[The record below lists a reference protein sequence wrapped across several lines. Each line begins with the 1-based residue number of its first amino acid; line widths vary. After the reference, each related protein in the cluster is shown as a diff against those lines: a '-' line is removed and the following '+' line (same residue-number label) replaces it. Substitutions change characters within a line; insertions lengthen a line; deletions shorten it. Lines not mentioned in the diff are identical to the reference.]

1 VAFAGLASLASGVIL
16 YLGRGSF
23 FYFDEW
29 TWIVERRDWSTSTF
43 LRPHNEHLSA
53 VPIAIY
59 KLLFATV
66 GLAHYWPYRA
76 ILVAIHLCAALA
88 VYLIARRRL
97 GPWLALAPATILL
110 FLGAAHEDLM
120 WPFQMGFIGA
130 TAAGAWAL
138 WALDRNTRRADL
150 LAAIALTV
158 SLGCA
163 SPGIPMVVAAFVELV
178 WRRATWRRLW
188 VVGIPV
194 AVYLAWYAAYS
205 PGEPIKPQNVAATAE
220 YMASSAAASVA
231 ALTGLDF
238 NAWGR
243 ALAVAAAIAVVW
255 RLRAAPAVAT
265 PRLAG
270 ALGGALAFW
279 ALTGV
284 ARADIVPV
292 GASRYTYGGALL
304 LLLAAVE
311 LVQGGRIGSRTAA
324 IAIVAAVAFASL
336 AGYGQLY
343 AEGRNHQV
351 IAKDLEVELTALD
364 LARANVAPDLQWD
377 PVRMPTIAAGTYFAA
392 VDDLGSPAPPLAQVR
407 LDPEPRRLT
416 FDRMS
421 QSLDHARLDA
431 AAPGT
436 PGHESVVAGPVGAGA
451 ASRRHGCV
459 VYSPAPQGGTIQVR
473 VPAEGL
479 LITVDAKGARP
490 VDVAVRRLADEFGP
504 TIGQVWPAAPA
515 RLSVDRDTSPDPW
528 WVLIGAYDRVSLCSD
543 VPPGH

>member
-1 VAFAGLASLASGVIL
+1 
-16 YLGRGSF
+16 
-23 FYFDEW
+23 
-29 TWIVERRDWSTSTF
+29 
-43 LRPHNEHLSA
+43 
-53 VPIAIY
+53 
-59 KLLFATV
+59 
-66 GLAHYWPYRA
+66 
-76 ILVAIHLCAALA
+76 
-88 VYLIARRRL
+88 
-97 GPWLALAPATILL
+97 
-110 FLGAAHEDLM
+110 M
-120 WPFQMGFIGA
+120 
-130 TAAGAWAL
+130 
-138 WALDRNTRRADL
+138 
-150 LAAIALTV
+150 
-158 SLGCA
+158 
-163 SPGIPMVVAAFVELV
+163 
-178 WRRATWRRLW
+178 
-188 VVGIPV
+188 
-194 AVYLAWYAAYS
+194 
-205 PGEPIKPQNVAATAE
+205 AATAE

-270 ALGGALAFW
+270 ALAGALAFW

-311 LVQGGRIGSRTAA
+311 LVQGVRIGSRAAA
-324 IAIVAAVAFASL
+324 IAIAAGVAFASL

-351 IAKDLEVELTALD
+351 IAKDLEVELTALE
-364 LARANVAPDLQWD
+364 LARANVPPDLQWD
-377 PVRMPTIAAGTYFAA
+377 PVRMPTILAGTYFAA

-436 PGHESVVAGPVGAGA
+436 AGHETVVAGAGRGRSSDARRQA
-451 ASRRHGCV
+451 AS

-473 VPAEGL
+473 VPAQGL
-479 LITVDAKGARP
+479 LVTVAARARGP
-490 VDVAVRRLADEFGP
+490 STSRCAGWPMSSGRPSGRCGLPHRPDSPSIVIRAPIPGGCWSAPTIGSASARTSLRVAERVVDSVERREPVAVMRVDVAQAL
-504 TIGQVWPAAPA
+504 
-515 RLSVDRDTSPDPW
+515 L
-528 WVLIGAYDRVSLCSD
+528 
-543 VPPGH
+543 